1 MSRIDYSKWDHIEVS
16 DDEDETHPNV
26 DTPSLFR
33 WRHQARV
40 DKMEKSQQE
49 KEEFE
54 TGKNQTLDKLQEAKN
69 HLEKLKQENASEA
82 EIAAASAE
90 LKKLEDDQERWK
102 EKEEELARKERLT
115 PWNVDT
121 LSKEGF
127 QKTLINKYPEPESE
141 PSNDEE
147 SMERQ
152 KKFVEKHED
161 EIKKFGMYKRL
172 DDSLQFMID
181 HTHLACE
188 FTANYLV
195 IWCIDLEE
203 EGKSDL
209 MHQVAHQTITMQFL
223 LELAKNLKEDPRA
236 CIRPFFTKMKKA
248 EEQYQTAFTDELEA
262 FKGRVRERAVARK
275 ERARQLAEEQ
285 AKQEEEERKARLG
298 PGGLDPIEVMESL
311 PIELQKCFETQD
323 VPLLQETLKKM
334 TLKDAKYHM
343 DRCAKS
349 GLWVPSP
356 DAKPI
361 LEQDDEEDEE
371 EDDED
376 EDEIYEDAKDH

>member
-1 MSRIDYSKWDHIEVS
+1 MSNLFVCFNHKASKKNDDDDSENANKLSIPVGHFKGIFRRLTFQGDVHYSNFGVVIKAV
-16 DDEDETHPNV
+16 
-26 DTPSLFR
+26 L
-33 WRHQARV
+33 
-40 DKMEKSQQE
+40 
-49 KEEFE
+49 
-54 TGKNQTLDKLQEAKN
+54 TLDKLQEAKN

-102 EKEEELARKERLT
+102 QKEEELARKERLT

-152 KKFVEKHED
+152 QFFVFVMFLFCTFIISVKCSQLQLQNIPFFIKEKFVEKHED

-248 EEQYQTAFTDELEA
+248 EEQYQAAFNDELEA
-262 FKGRVRERAVARK
+262 FIGRVRERAVARK
-275 ERARQLAEEQ
+275 ERAKQLAEEQ
-285 AKQEEEERKARLG
+285 AKQYF
-298 PGGLDPIEVMESL
+298 GLPISPPPPAPTSPHHTSL
-311 PIELQKCFETQD
+311 PTPDFNIFMISSICF
-323 VPLLQETLKKM
+323 
-334 TLKDAKYHM
+334 
-343 DRCAKS
+343 
-349 GLWVPSP
+349 
-356 DAKPI
+356 
-361 LEQDDEEDEE
+361 
-371 EDDED
+371 
-376 EDEIYEDAKDH
+376 